1 MAVQSLRAIR
11 RKIRAVRNLQKIMT
25 AMKMVAAARLR
36 RVQDRVISGKPY
48 TEKMRWLVETL
59 TPHLP
64 AIEHPLL
71 QVRPVQRRGLVVI
84 TGDKGLCGAYN
95 SNIIRAA
102 QAFMSQDGA
111 APFLLYCIG
120 RKGYDFFSRRGYQ
133 VARHRLQLPVTAPFA
148 QFKAVAEDIVQWFV
162 SGEVDEVHV
171 VYGEF
176 VNALVQRPKIVPLL
190 PIKTNGTGDEGRGA
204 REAVREYIFEPQAA
218 ELLALLLP
226 RYVEHQVYH
235 ILLESLASENAAR
248 MNAMSQAADNAEEL
262 IKQLT
267 LQANKIRQ
275 WNITKELLEITTAV
289 EAMRKARD

>member
-36 RVQDRVISGKPY
+36 RVQDRVLAGKPY
-48 TEKMRWLVETL
+48 TEKMRWLIETL
-59 TPHLP
+59 APHLP

-71 QVRPVQRRGLVVI
+71 QVRPVQKRGLVVI

-95 SNIIRAA
+95 SNIIRTA
-102 QAFMSQDGA
+102 QAFMSQNGA
-111 APFLLYCIG
+111 APFSLYCIG
-120 RKGYDFFSRRGYQ
+120 RKGYDFFSRRGFH
-133 VARHRLQLPVTAPFA
+133 VARFRPQLPVTAPFSD
-148 QFKAVAEDIVQWFV
+148 FRAVAQDISQWFT
-162 SGEVDEVHV
+162 SGEVDEVHI

-176 VNALVQRPKIVPLL
+176 VNALVQRPKIVQLL
-190 PIKTNGTGDEGRGA
+190 PIKPDEAEGEGRRTERG
-204 REAVREYIFEPQAA
+204 EREYIFEPKAP

-262 IKQLT
+262 IRQLT

-289 EAMRKARD
+289 EAMRRARD

>member
-36 RVQDRVISGKPY
+36 RVQDRVLAGKPY
-48 TEKMRWLVETL
+48 TEKMRWLIETL
-59 TPHLP
+59 APHLP

-71 QVRPVQRRGLVVI
+71 QVRPVQKRGLVVI

-95 SNIIRAA
+95 SNIIRTA
-102 QAFMSQDGA
+102 QAFMSQNGA
-111 APFLLYCIG
+111 ASFLLYCIG
-120 RKGYDFFSRRGYQ
+120 RKGYDFFSRRGFH
-133 VARHRLQLPVTAPFA
+133 VARFRPQLPVTASFSD
-148 QFKAVAEDIVQWFV
+148 FRAVAQDIAQWFTN
-162 SGEVDEVHV
+162 GEVDEVHI

-176 VNALVQRPKIVPLL
+176 VNALVQRPKIVQLL
-190 PIKTNGTGDEGRGA
+190 PIKTDSAKDEGRGT
-204 REAVREYIFEPQAA
+204 REVVREYIFEPKAP

-262 IKQLT
+262 IRQLT